1 MATNATGIESGT
13 AVDSV
18 DSLVVVKTARKM
30 RHTHH
35 VICTCMVGAGE
46 SGLVQPIDKSSNDSA
61 KSFVTRS
68 TGNRKAEVGVS
79 RPRPQVLNGGGGIAS
94 LIILDRL
101 RRTALLPPGVSHFQA
116 VLFGMSGQTAAT
128 PTTAPVSQ
136 PCLLVDDSFVMYH
149 FPLVSSATEQLPD
162 RSDSLTGYPPT
173 TTRDLG
179 SERRNAA
186 VAISREPQRLELFT
200 FILCAKLQDTYILP

>member
-1 MATNATGIESGT
+1 
-13 AVDSV
+13 
-18 DSLVVVKTARKM
+18 M
-30 RHTHH
+30 RHAHH
-35 VICTCMVGAGE
+35 VTCTCMVSARE

-79 RPRPQVLNGGGGIAS
+79 RPRPQVLNGGGGHSLTHHPRSPTSYCAS
-94 LIILDRL
+94 PARCQPFPGCFVWHVRTDRGYSYYC
-101 RRTALLPPGVSHFQA
+101 AC
-116 VLFGMSGQTAAT
+116 
-128 PTTAPVSQ
+128 Q
-136 PCLLVDDSFVMYH
+136 PSLLVDDSFVIGH

-162 RSDSLTGYPPT
+162 RSDRLTGYPPT

-186 VAISREPQRLELFT
+186 VAISRAPEARA
-200 FILCAKLQDTYILP
+200 IYIYPLR

>member
-30 RHTHH
+30 RHAHH
-35 VICTCMVGAGE
+35 VTCTCMVSAGE

-79 RPRPQVLNGGGGIAS
+79 RPRPQVLNGGGEGGGIAS
-94 LIILDRL
+94 LTILDRL

-128 PTTAPVSQ
+128 PTTAPVSH
-136 PCLLVDDSFVMYH
+136 LSWSTTHL
-149 FPLVSSATEQLPD
+149 
-162 RSDSLTGYPPT
+162 SL
-173 TTRDLG
+173 
-179 SERRNAA
+179 
-186 VAISREPQRLELFT
+186 AIFL
-200 FILCAKLQDTYILP
+200 